1 VEESVV
7 SEDELN
13 AIRRKKLEELQK
25 KLAKKEEKKKE
36 IDVNEILDKTF
47 KGRAWEV
54 FNTASYQYPEL
65 MKKISDLLV
74 KLVLSGKLS
83 ELNGEQLYTFL
94 RRLGLRVRLKTQIK
108 ITSQG
113 KLKSLSEKIKE
124 DLNLDNKTI

>member
-1 VEESVV
+1 MEESVV

-36 IDVNEILDKTF
+36 IDVNKILNKTF

-108 ITSQG
+108 VTSQG

>member
-1 VEESVV
+1 M
-7 SEDELN
+7 SEDELSD
-13 AIRRKKLEELQK
+13 IRRKKFEELQK

-36 IDVNEILDKTF
+36 INVNEILNKTF

-54 FNTASYQYPEL
+54 FNTASYQYPEF
-65 MKKISDLLV
+65 MKKISELLV

-113 KLKSLSEKIKE
+113 KMKSLSEKIKE
-124 DLNLDNKTI
+124 DLKLDNKTS

>member
-1 VEESVV
+1 M
-7 SEDELN
+7 
-13 AIRRKKLEELQK
+13 
-25 KLAKKEEKKKE
+25 AKKEEKKKE
-36 IDVNEILDKTF
+36 IDVNEILNKIFT
-47 KGRAWEV
+47 GRAWEV

-108 ITSQG
+108 VTSQG

-124 DLNLDNKTI
+124 DLNLDNKII